1 MNPEQ
6 EIKELKDKL
15 KKLEAVLFGTSN
27 DERFKAKIRK
37 IVIDDRDTSGNPI
50 IVNTDN
56 IRWSVNDVT
65 KLWELIYHVI
75 SPGHS
80 QTMVTF

>member
-65 KLWELIYHVI
+65 KL
-75 SPGHS
+75 
-80 QTMVTF
+80 